1 MDNLSPGQ
9 AANFLKIPPSTLRL
23 WSRQFA
29 RHLSTDA
36 APAEGRR
43 RSYNAD
49 DLKVLTRAGE
59 LLRLGKTV
67 EEADRLLGVTP
78 EPEGMTA
85 IEAVTVADLNAAL
98 IDAREVVGRLA
109 EELKATR
116 DQADQARADAEAA
129 TKTAQEARQEIE
141 EAKAR
146 VTSLEEGLQALREG
160 DLQAVRQEAQAR
172 AGEVEAGLQSLRDE
186 DLQAVR
192 QGAEDTKSRA
202 ARLEADLQSLRDEE
216 LKTVKNE
223 VTEARERAAR
233 RAESLQADAQ
243 VDRDRLAALEERLKA
258 FESMTWVD
266 RLLGRK
272 PKK

>member
-29 RHLSTDA
+29 RHLSSDA
-36 APAEGRR
+36 APASGRR
-43 RSYNAD
+43 RSYTAD

-67 EEADRLLGVTP
+67 EEADQLLGVTP

-98 IDAREVVGRLA
+98 VDAREVVGRLA

-116 DQADQARADAEAA
+116 DQADQARAEAEAA
-129 TKTAQEARQEIE
+129 TKTAQEARQEVE
-141 EAKAR
+141 DAKAR
-146 VTSLEEGLQALREG
+146 VLSLEEGLHALREG
-160 DLQAVRQEAQAR
+160 DLQAVRQEAQGR
-172 AGEVEAGLQSLRDE
+172 AGEVEAALQSLRDE
-186 DLQAVR
+186 DLQAVKD
-192 QGAEDTKSRA
+192 AVA
-202 ARLEADLQSLRDEE
+202 
-216 LKTVKNE
+216 
-223 VTEARERAAR
+223 EARAKATK

-243 VDRDRLAALEERLKA
+243 TDRDRLNALEERLA
-258 FESMTWVD
+258 AWESATWLD
-266 RLLGRK
+266 RLLRR
-272 PKK
+272 PKKPPAQE

>member
-29 RHLSTDA
+29 RHLSSDA
-36 APAEGRR
+36 APAEEGRR
-43 RSYNAD
+43 RSYNVD
-49 DLKVLTRAGE
+49 DLKVLTRAAE

-116 DQADQARADAEAA
+116 DLADQARADAEAA
-129 TKTAQEARQEIE
+129 TKTAQEARQEVE
-141 EAKAR
+141 EAKTR
-146 VTSLEEGLQALREG
+146 VVSLEEGLQALREG

-186 DLQAVR
+186 DLQ
-192 QGAEDTKSRA
+192 
-202 ARLEADLQSLRDEE
+202 SL
-216 LKTVKNE
+216 KNA
-223 VTEARERAAR
+223 VTEARERVTR

-243 VDRDRLAALEERLKA
+243 VDRDRLNALEERLKA
-258 FESMTWVD
+258 FESMTWLD

-272 PKK
+272 PKKEDKTP